1 MEPHQGFL
9 RDSPLFPPRASEMA
23 RDIDTLF
30 FATLGVTVFF
40 STIITILLFYFM
52 VRYRRRYA
60 GQIGQ
65 DFTGNSTLLET
76 AWIVV
81 PLVIS
86 LGIFAWG
93 ARIYFAAARP
103 PADAQ
108 QYYVVGKQWMW
119 KIEHPSGKR
128 EINELHVPRGQAVK
142 LKMTSEDV
150 IHSFY
155 IPAMRVKTD
164 VVPGKYTT
172 LWFNADT
179 VGTYH
184 LFCSQYC
191 GTEHSRMVGRVIVMD
206 PMEYELWIAGSE
218 SGPSSVPSGEELF
231 AAKACN
237 TCHRPDTTARAP
249 MLWGLFGRSV
259 LLQDGYSIVADE
271 AYIRESIVNPAA
283 KVVLGYQP
291 IMPTYRGQLSE
302 EEIIQLIRYVQAMK
316 APLGAGGE
324 PAPAA
329 SAAPRSAK

>member
-1 MEPHQGFL
+1 
-9 RDSPLFPPRASEMA
+9 MA
-23 RDIDTLF
+23 RDIDTLYF
-30 FATLGVTVFF
+30 TTLGITVFF
-40 STIITILLFYFM
+40 SALITVLLFYFM
-52 VRYRRRYA
+52 VRYRRKYP

-81 PLVIS
+81 PLVIA
-86 LGIFAWG
+86 LGIFTWG
-93 ARIYFAAARP
+93 ARLYFAAARP
-103 PADAQ
+103 PADAK

-119 KIEHPSGKR
+119 KVEHPDGRR

-164 VVPGKYTT
+164 VIPGKYTT

-179 VGTYH
+179 LGTFH

-191 GTEHSRMVGRVIVMD
+191 GTEHSHMVGRVIVMD
-206 PMEYELWIAGSE
+206 PMDYEMWIAGGAGSTA
-218 SGPSSVPSGEELF
+218 SVPSGEELF
-231 AAKACN
+231 ASKACN

-249 MLWGLFGRSV
+249 MLSGLFGTNV
-259 LLQDGYSIVADE
+259 LLADGTSAVADE

-302 EEIIQLIRYVQAMK
+302 EEIIQLIRYVQSMK
-316 APLGAGGE
+316 APIA
-324 PAPAA
+324 
-329 SAAPRSAK
+329 AAPGGNR